1 MTAILLSIKP
11 NFVDKILAGEKYF
24 EFRKRTLGQCVGKIV
39 IYRSSPVCAVVGE
52 AEVAEILSD
61 TPINIWNTTKNQ
73 SGIDAKFFFDY
84 FNDKSVAY
92 AYKLKNVKKYTKP
105 KKLGDFGIKYAPQS
119 FVYIK

>member
-11 NFVDKILAGEKYF
+11 NFVKKILAGEKQF
-24 EFRKRTLGQCVGKIV
+24 EFRKHTPGQRVDKII
-39 IYRSSPVCAVVGE
+39 IYSSSPVCAVVGE
-52 AEVAEILSD
+52 AEVAELLSD
-61 TPINIWNTTKNQ
+61 TPINIWNATKNQ

-84 FNDKSVAY
+84 FNGKSVAY

-105 KKLGDFGIKYAPQS
+105 KKLGIFGVKYAPQS